1 MANADF
7 DVKLNAHV
15 AKYKKRIKEFPQ
27 ALALEALARLK
38 EYTPVVTGNL
48 RASWTIYFK
57 PNGFNISTG
66 VIYARRVEFGFVGED
81 DSGRQFNQSGRGMV
95 ARTVADL
102 PALVETVAK
111 RLGAT

>member
-7 DVKLNAHV
+7 DVQLDRHIE
-15 AKYKKRIKEFPQ
+15 KYKSRVKEFPQ

-48 RASWTIYFK
+48 RASWTIFFK

-81 DSGRQFNQSGRGMV
+81 SAGKYFNQSGRGMI

-102 PALVETVAK
+102 PQLAETVAE
-111 RLGAT
+111 RLGAK